1 MKKFILYFSI
11 ACLCSCNESF
21 LDLAPQHELNESTFF
36 QTEDHFTQALHGAYA
51 ALRGTTSYYSA
62 IMLEMRSDN
71 THYIRYEADRAQTH
85 YEEVADFTNDE
96 LNALTDDMY
105 YNCYVGISRVNTI
118 LDRIE
123 DRNFSEEFINQ
134 ITGEAKFLR
143 AYYYFMLVRCFGG
156 VPLYIHEVQDES
168 NAFLGRSSVEEVY
181 EQIRSDITD
190 AISKLPVVQ
199 FPQDGSATQG
209 AARMLYADVLMTQPN
224 RDYAEAEKQLHA
236 ITQMGYTLLANY
248 ADVFEPSNKN
258 HQESLFEV
266 QYQQGDQGQQSDWLY
281 YFIPRTSEAELI
293 TGVSGSNTISDAG
306 WNVPTQAMVDSYEEG
321 DLRVNPS
328 ISVIAGHN
336 DEFGRFVYDKVLEV
350 GDPEISE
357 YPLFYYFVNKYHHPH
372 AKIKNTDDNWPVYRY
387 SDVLL
392 SLAECLVY
400 QNKNSEAL
408 PFINQVR
415 NRAGLLSLTSVNED
429 AIAMERKH
437 ELAFENHRWFDLLRT
452 GKAIEVMTGHGKQMK
467 ALYPYLAERTYQI
480 TEEKLLFPIPY
491 RELQINTLLEQNPG
505 Y

>member
-190 AISKLPVVQ
+190 AISKLPVAQ

-224 RDYAEAEKQLHA
+224 RDYVEAEAQLRA
-236 ITQMGYTLLANY
+236 ITQMGYALLPNY
-248 ADVFEPSNKN
+248 SDVFEPSNKN
-258 HQESLFEV
+258 HRESLFEV
-266 QYQQGDQGQQSDWLY
+266 QYQQGDQEQQSDWLY

-321 DLRVNPS
+321 DLRINPS

-415 NRAGLLSLTSVNED
+415 NRAGLQSLTSVNED

-452 GKAIEVMTGHGKQMK
+452 GKAIEVMTEHGKQMK

>member
-1 MKKFILYFSI
+1 MKKLILYCSMV
-11 ACLCSCNESF
+11 CLLSCNENF

-36 QTEDHFTQALHGAYA
+36 QSEDHFTQALHGAYA

-62 IMLEMRSDN
+62 IMGEMRSDN

-118 LDRIE
+118 LDRITGK
-123 DRNFSEEFINQ
+123 NFSDEFINQ

-143 AYYYFMLVRCFGG
+143 AYYYFMLVRYFGG

-209 AARMLYADVLMTQPN
+209 AARMLYADVLMIQPN
-224 RDYAEAEKQLHA
+224 RDYAEAESQLRA
-236 ITQMGYTLLANY
+236 ITQMGYTLLTNY

-306 WNVPTQAMVDSYEEG
+306 WNIPTQAMVDSYEEG
-321 DLRVNPS
+321 DLRINPS

-357 YPLFYYFVNKYHHPH
+357 YPLFYYFINKYHHPH
-372 AKIKNTDDNWPVYRY
+372 AKIKNTDDNWPIYRY

-415 NRAGLLSLTSVNED
+415 NRAGLQSLTTVNEE

-452 GKAIEVMTGHGKQMK
+452 GKAIEVMTEHGKQMK